1 MSVTFLKTWYYC
13 PLCASIANADK
24 NGNPPQKCFRCG
36 TTLIDSGLVVNGNGR
51 EAEELAKQHPM
62 FNQQLHDTLEKQ
74 AAEQW
79 ERKRQAVLQ
88 RKELEELRQRAD
100 REAEI
105 QRHLDRNDP
114 RCPICQS
121 FDVTRISGLDR
132 AASIIGLGIFSKKI
146 NKTYQ
151 CNHCKA
157 TF

>member
-1 MSVTFLKTWYYC
+1 MDKLSTWLYC
-13 PLCASIANADK
+13 PLCGRILAFGYIGEQCD
-24 NGNPPQKCFRCG
+24 RCG
-36 TTLIDSGLVVNGNGR
+36 TEMIDSKIVINSNGE
-51 EAEELAKQHPM
+51 EAKALARKHPM

-74 AAEQW
+74 AVEQW
-79 ERKRQAVLQ
+79 ERNREAVLQ
-88 RKELEELRQRAD
+88 RKELEELRQRAE

-121 FDVTRISGLDR
+121 FDVRRIGAIDR
-132 AASIIGLGIFSKKI
+132 ATSILGLGIFSKKI

>member
-1 MSVTFLKTWYYC
+1 MEFLNTWLYC
-13 PLCASIANADK
+13 PLCGKLIGFGHIGDRCK
-24 NGNPPQKCFRCG
+24 RCG
-36 TTLIDSGLVVNGNGR
+36 TEMIDSGIEINGNGPEV
-51 EAEELAKQHPM
+51 EAIARKHPM
-62 FNQQLHDTLEKQ
+62 FNQQLHDILEKK
-74 AAEQW
+74 EDEDF
-79 ERKRQAVLQ
+79 ERERQAVLQ

-121 FDVTRISGLDR
+121 FDVRRIGAIDR
-132 AASIIGLGIFSKKI
+132 ATSILGLGIFSKKI